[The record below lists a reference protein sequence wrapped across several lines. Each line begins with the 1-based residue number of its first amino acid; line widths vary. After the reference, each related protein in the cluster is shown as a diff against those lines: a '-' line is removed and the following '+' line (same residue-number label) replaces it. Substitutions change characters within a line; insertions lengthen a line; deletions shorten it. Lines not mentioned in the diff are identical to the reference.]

1 MRLDGRIAIV
11 TGAGNG
17 IGRGIAIR
25 LAAEGAAIGVLDC
38 DGAACIL
45 VGQEIEAA
53 GGMALPLPADVSDG
67 SAVEFAIRKLTASF
81 GPPTI
86 AVHTAGVMPTGTILE
101 TSELDWD
108 RAHSVNVKGAFLICR
123 EVIPHMQRAALG
135 SIILMASITGVNG
148 LPGLAAYSSSKG
160 ALIALARA
168 LAIDHASQ
176 GIRANSIAPGTID
189 SPMLHQFV
197 ATQTDPD
204 RTRRAFDEVQPRG
217 YVGTINEVV
226 NVVAFL
232 ASEESSL
239 ISGANLCVDGG
250 MSIKGEQPRL

>member
-1 MRLDGRIAIV
+1 MRLDGRIALV

-25 LAAEGAAIGVLDC
+25 LAADGAAIGVLDC
-38 DGAACIL
+38 AGAACMI

-53 GGMALPLPADVSDG
+53 GGMALALPADVSDASG
-67 SAVEFAIRKLTASF
+67 VEEAIGKLTASF

-86 AVHTAGVMPTGTILE
+86 AVHAAGVMPTGTLLE

-108 RAHSVNVKGAFLICR
+108 RAHSVNVKGAFLTCR
-123 EVIPHMQRAALG
+123 EVIPHMQSAGLG

-148 LPGLAAYSSSKG
+148 LPGLAAYSSTKG

-168 LAIDHASQ
+168 LAIDHARQ

-197 ATQTDPD
+197 ATQADPE

-217 YVGTINEVV
+217 CIGTINEVV